1 MFINRGSWHIL
12 VHVVGS
18 KLRDTEDYDDNDDGD
33 AGSYPIIKSFMAH
46 ITSQF
51 PAWIGLW
58 GTKAVKPYSS
68 NACSTANSEQTINRE
83 GPARFVAFRGREED
97 Y

>member
-51 PAWIGLW
+51 PAWIGTGEKSGYALFSDW
-58 GTKAVKPYSS
+58 MLPTKLRV
-68 NACSTANSEQTINRE
+68 N
-83 GPARFVAFRGREED
+83 D
-97 Y
+97 